1 MPHFSPFNC
10 CLSVVLQLE
19 KGDYPENSHVVFCPN
34 KRRSFEPFVCL
45 DLVDQNGFYTQTTQ
59 SEILNQKKKKKK
71 KEQKTHKAVVLTVQ
85 TVLEIN
91 VATSP
96 DYLLCWGLTVIV
108 GWAI

>member
-1 MPHFSPFNC
+1 MSFCSLKKGITPKIRMLCF
-10 CLSVVLQLE
+10 VLINGVLL
-19 KGDYPENSHVVFCPN
+19 NLLCVN
-34 KRRSFEPFVCL
+34 
-45 DLVDQNGFYTQTTQ
+45 LVDQNGFYTQTTQ